1 MKANLETQN
10 MTLKHELASR
20 LAIHQLFRITI
31 RDNIRKHSETS
42 SKRESSW
49 GGIFPKRKHVI
60 LTPYWVP
67 VSHIS
72 FYFITATMGV
82 EQSIH
87 VRQGGVNSLF
97 ERALLDALREAA
109 EESQV
114 PSEQFEHAWDPE
126 DCSPKFR
133 VLRDRLTA
141 RRLPSPLTTDA
152 IRGMFTIQEIPLPQ
166 KQFRTKRCATILFYA
181 KPDPRWENSSSLFNL
196 RIFFFR
202 ACLKTFWKR

>member
-1 MKANLETQN
+1 
-10 MTLKHELASR
+10 
-20 LAIHQLFRITI
+20 
-31 RDNIRKHSETS
+31 
-42 SKRESSW
+42 
-49 GGIFPKRKHVI
+49 
-60 LTPYWVP
+60 
-67 VSHIS
+67 
-72 FYFITATMGV
+72 MGA

-166 KQFRTKRCATILFYA
+166 KQFTEPRDLCERPSFQSGEMKKKEGGGGDDVQQFYFTPSLILVEKTRLPCIIFGY
-181 KPDPRWENSSSLFNL
+181 
-196 RIFFFR
+196 FFFE
-202 ACLKTFWKR
+202 LV

>member
-1 MKANLETQN
+1 
-10 MTLKHELASR
+10 
-20 LAIHQLFRITI
+20 
-31 RDNIRKHSETS
+31 
-42 SKRESSW
+42 
-49 GGIFPKRKHVI
+49 
-60 LTPYWVP
+60 
-67 VSHIS
+67 
-72 FYFITATMGV
+72 MGA

-152 IRGMFTIQEIPLPQ
+152 IRGMFTTQEIPLPQ
-166 KQFRTKRCATILFYA
+166 KQFTEPRDFCERPSFQSGEMKKKEGGGGGGGMMRNNSILRQA
-181 KPDPRWENSSSLFNL
+181 
-196 RIFFFR
+196 
-202 ACLKTFWKR
+202 

>member
-1 MKANLETQN
+1 
-10 MTLKHELASR
+10 
-20 LAIHQLFRITI
+20 
-31 RDNIRKHSETS
+31 
-42 SKRESSW
+42 
-49 GGIFPKRKHVI
+49 
-60 LTPYWVP
+60 
-67 VSHIS
+67 
-72 FYFITATMGV
+72 MGA

-114 PSEQFEHAWDPE
+114 PSEQFEHGWDPE

-152 IRGMFTIQEIPLPQ
+152 IRGMFTIQ
-166 KQFRTKRCATILFYA
+166 
-181 KPDPRWENSSSLFNL
+181 
-196 RIFFFR
+196 
-202 ACLKTFWKR
+202 

>member
-1 MKANLETQN
+1 
-10 MTLKHELASR
+10 
-20 LAIHQLFRITI
+20 
-31 RDNIRKHSETS
+31 
-42 SKRESSW
+42 
-49 GGIFPKRKHVI
+49 
-60 LTPYWVP
+60 
-67 VSHIS
+67 
-72 FYFITATMGV
+72 MGV

-126 DCSPKFR
+126 DCSPKFK

-152 IRGMFTIQEIPLPQ
+152 IRGMLLFKKFLFLKSNSEPRDVQQFYFTPSLILVEKTRLP
-166 KQFRTKRCATILFYA
+166 CSICG
-181 KPDPRWENSSSLFNL
+181 
-196 RIFFFR
+196 FFFFE
-202 ACLKTFWKR
+202 LV

>member
-1 MKANLETQN
+1 
-10 MTLKHELASR
+10 
-20 LAIHQLFRITI
+20 
-31 RDNIRKHSETS
+31 
-42 SKRESSW
+42 
-49 GGIFPKRKHVI
+49 
-60 LTPYWVP
+60 
-67 VSHIS
+67 
-72 FYFITATMGV
+72 MGV

-166 KQFRTKRCATILFYA
+166 KQFRTKRCATILFTPSLILVE
-181 KPDPRWENSSSLFNL
+181 KTRLPCSICRFFFSSLSKDV
-196 RIFFFR
+196 
-202 ACLKTFWKR
+202 LKMLTHHFE

>member
-1 MKANLETQN
+1 
-10 MTLKHELASR
+10 
-20 LAIHQLFRITI
+20 
-31 RDNIRKHSETS
+31 
-42 SKRESSW
+42 
-49 GGIFPKRKHVI
+49 
-60 LTPYWVP
+60 
-67 VSHIS
+67 
-72 FYFITATMGV
+72 MGV

-152 IRGMFTIQEIPLPQ
+152 IRGMFTIQEIPLTQ
-166 KQFRTKRCATILFYA
+166 KQFRTKRLVRKTIV
-181 KPDPRWENSSSLFNL
+181 S
-196 RIFFFR
+196 FR
-202 ACLKTFWKR
+202 GNEKEGGGRG

>member
-1 MKANLETQN
+1 
-10 MTLKHELASR
+10 
-20 LAIHQLFRITI
+20 
-31 RDNIRKHSETS
+31 
-42 SKRESSW
+42 
-49 GGIFPKRKHVI
+49 
-60 LTPYWVP
+60 
-67 VSHIS
+67 
-72 FYFITATMGV
+72 MGV

-152 IRGMFTIQEIPLPQ
+152 IRGMFTIQEIPLTQ
-166 KQFRTKRCATILFYA
+166 KQFRTKRLVRKTIVSIRGNEKEGGGRGWCATILFYA
-181 KPDPRWENSSSLFNL
+181 KPDSRWENSSSLYNF
-196 RIFFFR
+196 RIFFFE
-202 ACLKTFWKR
+202 LV

>member
-1 MKANLETQN
+1 
-10 MTLKHELASR
+10 
-20 LAIHQLFRITI
+20 
-31 RDNIRKHSETS
+31 
-42 SKRESSW
+42 
-49 GGIFPKRKHVI
+49 
-60 LTPYWVP
+60 
-67 VSHIS
+67 
-72 FYFITATMGV
+72 MGV

-141 RRLPSPLTTDA
+141 RRLPSALTTDA

-166 KQFRTKRCATILFYA
+166 KQFRTKRLVRKAIVSIRANVKRRGGGDEVQQFYFTPNLILVEKTRLPCTIFG
-181 KPDPRWENSSSLFNL
+181 
-196 RIFFFR
+196 FFFSS
-202 ACLKTFWKR
+202 

>member
-1 MKANLETQN
+1 
-10 MTLKHELASR
+10 
-20 LAIHQLFRITI
+20 
-31 RDNIRKHSETS
+31 
-42 SKRESSW
+42 
-49 GGIFPKRKHVI
+49 
-60 LTPYWVP
+60 
-67 VSHIS
+67 
-72 FYFITATMGV
+72 MGV

-166 KQFRTKRCATILFYA
+166 KQFRTKRLVRTTIVSIRENEKEGGGWGMMFNNSIIHQALF
-181 KPDPRWENSSSLFNL
+181 SLRKLVFL
-196 RIFFFR
+196 VQFSELFFFE
-202 ACLKTFWKR
+202 LV

>member
-1 MKANLETQN
+1 MSHSQFHSTSAYTYKSASSYFLLLNEMDPIVDFLQMIFKTSNTSYFQDN
-10 MTLKHELASR
+10 NQRQHQKIQKHRA
-20 LAIHQLFRITI
+20 
-31 RDNIRKHSETS
+31 
-42 SKRESSW
+42 REKVRG
-49 GGIFPKRKHVI
+49 GGIFPN
-60 LTPYWVP
+60 TWYWRHTESQFP
-67 VSHIS
+67 TSP
-72 FYFITATMGV
+72 FFFITATMGV

-109 EESQV
+109 EESQI

-166 KQFRTKRCATILFYA
+166 KQFRTKR
-181 KPDPRWENSSSLFNL
+181 
-196 RIFFFR
+196 
-202 ACLKTFWKR
+202 

>member
-1 MKANLETQN
+1 
-10 MTLKHELASR
+10 
-20 LAIHQLFRITI
+20 
-31 RDNIRKHSETS
+31 
-42 SKRESSW
+42 
-49 GGIFPKRKHVI
+49 
-60 LTPYWVP
+60 
-67 VSHIS
+67 
-72 FYFITATMGV
+72 MGA

-166 KQFRTKRCATILFYA
+166 KQFTEPRDLCERPSFQSGEMKKKEGRGGGDDVQQFYFTPSLILVEKTRLPCIIFG
-181 KPDPRWENSSSLFNL
+181 
-196 RIFFFR
+196 FFFFE
-202 ACLKTFWKR
+202 LV